1 MKRFFY
7 TTAAVVAF
15 AFSGMANTIEVN
27 EKVFSNFKFEFE
39 DELDSILNTTGVDC
53 YQYAMNA
60 TLIETKHLGRPM
72 TRSEFN
78 EAFTFYHSAC
88 EDAKKSGSTII
99 LLEPVIVSN

>member
-1 MKRFFY
+1 
-7 TTAAVVAF
+7 
-15 AFSGMANTIEVN
+15 
-27 EKVFSNFKFEFE
+27 
-39 DELDSILNTTGVDC
+39 
-53 YQYAMNA
+53 MNA

>member
-27 EKVFSNFKFEFE
+27 MNYEIKFDAETSKY
-39 DELDSILNTTGVDC
+39 LDLNTQRQDC
-53 YQYAMNA
+53 FQYAINA
-60 TLIETKHLGRPM
+60 TVIESKHMGRPM
-72 TRSEFN
+72 TRAEFN

-88 EDAKKSGSTII
+88 EDANNNGSVI
-99 LLEPVIVSN
+99 LNPAIVSN